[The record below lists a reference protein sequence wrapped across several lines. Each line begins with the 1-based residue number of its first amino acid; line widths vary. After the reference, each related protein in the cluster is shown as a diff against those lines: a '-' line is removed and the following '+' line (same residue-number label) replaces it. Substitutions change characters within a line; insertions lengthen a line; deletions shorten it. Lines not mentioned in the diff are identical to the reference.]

1 MAERRRA
8 AETRAQAHEDAPAG
22 APGHGKA
29 ARLVGELG
37 PGLITGGADDDPSGI
52 ATYSQ
57 GGAQAGMALL
67 WTLVLT
73 YPLMSAVQLVSAEI
87 GRVTGHGLAR
97 NMRRV
102 FSTEIVMGLVG
113 LLFVANT
120 INIGADLAAMGSSAA
135 LVVGLSPHAL
145 TLGFAAISL
154 LLQLFVPYHRY
165 AHLLK
170 WMTLSLLAYVALL
183 FTIRLDWREVG
194 LGLII
199 PRIGG
204 RQDVVTI
211 VAIFGTTI
219 SPYLFF
225 WQSAQEVEEIADHKG
240 SRPLRFDGRSAAT
253 RELGRIRFDTWTG
266 MAFSNLVALAIMIG
280 TAATLHASGHT
291 SIDTAADA
299 ARALQPVAGRFSSLL
314 FSLGV
319 IGTGMLAVPVLA
331 GSTAYAVAELRGWR
345 SSLASRLRDARG
357 FYAIIIC
364 ATLFGIAIDWS
375 SIDPVKALFWSAVLN
390 GVVAVPLL
398 VAMMLI
404 VSNRAVMGR
413 YRAGPRLL
421 TLGWACTAV
430 MGAAAI
436 GLFIP

>member
-1 MAERRRA
+1 MAGKKRPMKTGSRPS
-8 AETRAQAHEDAPAG
+8 EDASADALQP
-22 APGHGKA
+22 GKA
-29 ARLVGELG
+29 AQLVGELG
-37 PGLITGGADDDPSGI
+37 PGLITGAADDDPSGI

-73 YPLMSAVQLVSAEI
+73 YPLMSAVQLVSAQI

-102 FSTEIVMGLVG
+102 FPTEVVMGLVG

-135 LVVGLSPHAL
+135 LVVGLPPHAL

-154 LLQLFVPYHRY
+154 LLQLLVPYHRY

-170 WMTLSLLAYVALL
+170 WMTLSLLAYMALL
-183 FTIRLDWREVG
+183 FTIRLDWRQIG
-194 LGLII
+194 LGLVI

-225 WQSAQEVEEIADHKG
+225 WQSAQEVEEIADHRG
-240 SRPLRFDGRSAAT
+240 SRPLRFDGRSAAV
-253 RELGRIRFDTWTG
+253 RELGRMRFDTWTG

-299 ARALQPVAGRFSSLL
+299 AQALQPVAGRFAFLL

-345 SSLASRLRDARG
+345 STLASRVRDAKG
-357 FYAIIIC
+357 FYVVIAC

-375 SIDPVKALFWSAVLN
+375 PIDPVKALFWSAVLN

-404 VSNRAVMGR
+404 VSNRSVMGR

-421 TLGWACTAV
+421 ALGWACTAV